1 MHIFHIVSIPNGTD
15 MENLINGQELL
26 WWVIISL
33 IRMTFMFKS
42 TVILYGEIKY

>member
-1 MHIFHIVSIPNGTD
+1 MHILHIVSIPNGTD
-15 MENLINGQELL
+15 MENLINSQELL
-26 WWVIISL
+26 WWIISL